1 MSKTPTLSESANHY
15 RYDRP
20 GPLAIAS
27 SAWGR
32 EFPAVPHGG
41 PPNRLIALPAPKA
54 AAPSPSPA
62 SSLPRAVRACSVP
75 GKKVA
80 PVAKRGNRA
89 AAVSSSRPIDAAA
102 KARLAALAAKVDH
115 LAAMIDRVDSREER
129 DRLLASRPDLA
140 PEVVALLNKAPIATV
155 RDAVKT
161 WPREPA
167 SRLPPKEKQALD
179 ARMGLSKPAQAIRRE
194 GNAVV
199 FGVMTREDACNAL
212 AARSRRA

>member
-1 MSKTPTLSESANHY
+1 MNHY

-20 GPLAIAS
+20 GPLAIVS

-41 PPNRLIALPAPKA
+41 PPNRFIALPAPKA
-54 AAPSPSPA
+54 AAPSPFPA
-62 SSLPRAVRACSVP
+62 SSLPRAVRVCTVP
-75 GKKVA
+75 GKNAK
-80 PVAKRGNRA
+80 PVGKRGNRA
-89 AAVSSSRPIDAAA
+89 AAGSSSGPSDAAA
-102 KARLAALAAKVDH
+102 KARLGALAAKVAQ
-115 LAAMIDRVDSREER
+115 LAAMVDKVDERKER
-129 DRLLASRPDLA
+129 DRLLASRPDLI
-140 PEVVALLNKAPIATV
+140 PEVVAVLNKAPIATV
-155 RDAVKT
+155 RDAVKN

-179 ARMGLSKPAQAIRRE
+179 VRMGLSKPTQGIRRE

-212 AARSRRA
+212 AAQGPRGRQ